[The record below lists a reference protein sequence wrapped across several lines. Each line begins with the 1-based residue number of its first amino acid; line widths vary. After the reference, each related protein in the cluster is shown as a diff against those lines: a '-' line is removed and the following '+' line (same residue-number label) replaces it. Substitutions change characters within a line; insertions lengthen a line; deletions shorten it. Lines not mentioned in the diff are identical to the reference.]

1 MSYFRD
7 NIDAMEAYVPGE
19 QPGDGA
25 DVVKLNTNENAYPPS
40 PKALA
45 VLGDFRAGRLRVYP
59 DPMAGHF
66 RQAVSEVLHVPAE
79 WVLPG
84 NGSDDL
90 IVMIARACA
99 GPGRAVA
106 YPAPTFPFYRTQ
118 ALIEDATIIE
128 VPFDAAFNLP
138 TDALIEAAGAVT
150 LVANPNS
157 PSGTVAG
164 ADELSRLA
172 EGLTGVLVIDEAYVD
187 FADTDALELVRRYE
201 NVIILRTLSKGYSL
215 AGLRIGFG
223 IAQPPLLAG
232 LLKTKAIYNVDAVA
246 AAVGA
251 AALRDQDHKNECAEK
266 IRASRARLSGELER
280 LGFGVLPSQANF
292 LLVEVP
298 GGDAKALCNALKE
311 RGILVRYFNE
321 PALADKLRIT
331 VGTDEENER
340 LLTVLRELASGP
352 SAGTVG

>member
-1 MSYFRD
+1 MSYFLE
-7 NIDAMEAYVPGE
+7 NVDAMKAYVPGE
-19 QPGDGA
+19 QPGEGA

-45 VLGDFRAGRLRVYP
+45 VLNDFNAGRLRVYP
-59 DPMAGHF
+59 DPMAGVF
-66 RQAVSEVLHVPAE
+66 RRAASEVLNVPAE

-99 GPGRAVA
+99 GPGQAVA

-118 ALIEDATIIE
+118 AMIEDATIVE
-128 VPFDAAFNLP
+128 APFGADFSLP

-157 PSGTVAG
+157 PSGTVAAPG
-164 ADELSRLA
+164 ELSRLA
-172 EGLTGVLVIDEAYVD
+172 EALAGVLVIDEAYVD
-187 FADTDALELVRRYE
+187 FADTDALELVRQYE

-215 AGLRIGFG
+215 AGLRMGFG
-223 IAQPPLLAG
+223 VAQPALLEG

-251 AALRDQDHKNECAEK
+251 AAMLDQDHKNECARK
-266 IRASRARLSGELER
+266 IRASRAGLSGELER

-292 LLVEVP
+292 LLTQVP
-298 GGDAKALCNALKE
+298 GGDAKSLCNALKE

-331 VGTDEENER
+331 VGTDEENAIVVR
-340 LLTVLRELASGP
+340 ALTELASGP
-352 SAGTVG
+352 SPGPVG